1 MGNRVMSQELIDLG
15 NRIRER
21 RQEVGL
27 SQEVLAEQAGIS
39 PNTISRIECGQT
51 AMSVETFQKLVRI
64 LGSDAN
70 WLLSSM
76 ESTEKDTGQL
86 HTVICRVRN
95 LKQAEQD
102 IVVRTMKALM
112 DGLEKTGEEYFHIYG
127 VCFGN
132 IIISVEANTVEYC

>member
-1 MGNRVMSQELIDLG
+1 MSQELIDLG